1 MAATT
6 PFDRQ
11 NAASLVF
18 GAASKM
24 LELVPIAVLPLSV
37 CHDIWDIWG
46 TGLD

>member
-11 NAASLVF
+11 NAASSVF

-24 LELVPIAVLPLSV
+24 MELVPIALLPLSLGR
-37 CHDIWDIWG
+37 DIWDFWG